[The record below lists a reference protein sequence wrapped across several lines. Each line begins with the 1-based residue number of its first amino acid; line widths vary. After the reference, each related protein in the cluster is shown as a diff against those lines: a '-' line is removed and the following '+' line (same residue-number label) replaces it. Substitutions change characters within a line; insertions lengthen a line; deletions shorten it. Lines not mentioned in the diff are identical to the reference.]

1 MHIGKGSTSACIIQR
16 NPYTDTQ
23 TEQHHYYI
31 EDDGIN
37 EYFSINYMHVA
48 IFYISDEMVISSN
61 KHLVQNIAKSSF
73 ESKMILTIKKLQ
85 MNDLG
90 GYRCIAK
97 NSLGEVDSNI
107 RLYGKYSYS
116 IFIY

>member
-1 MHIGKGSTSACIIQR
+1 
-16 NPYTDTQ
+16 
-23 TEQHHYYI
+23 
-31 EDDGIN
+31 
-37 EYFSINYMHVA
+37 
-48 IFYISDEMVISSN
+48 MVISSN

-107 RLYGKYSYS
+107 RLYGKYYYS
-116 IFIY
+116 ILVYRNSFLNYKHFNPQRSQALRKNHH